1 MVQTGKIQ
9 AMVNKGGCQPSHL
22 MFADDIFMFSN
33 GHKKTLQNLMEL
45 LDKYQKA
52 SCQVVNKEK
61 SKCFVGGVSDL
72 RRNEIENALQME
84 VSIFPDK
91 YLRVILNPGRVKT
104 HQVWGMVE
112 MMQNMLAG
120 WMGKL
125 LAFSARLTLVK
136 YVLCSMPIYIMSVY
150 KWPKS
155 VILTCERIIRN
166 FLWSGDPN
174 VKKLVT
180 VKWDQVNASIE
191 EGGLGLRRLE
201 VMN

>member
-9 AMVNKGGCQPSHL
+9 AMVSRGGCQPSHL
-22 MFADDIFMFSN
+22 IFADDIFIFCN
-33 GHKKTLQNLMEL
+33 GNKKTLQNLMEL

-52 SCQVVNKEK
+52 SGQMVNKAK

-72 RRNEIENALQME
+72 RRNEIANALQME
-84 VSIFPDK
+84 LSVFPDK
-91 YLRVILNPGRVKT
+91 YLEVILNPGRVKT
-104 HQVWGMVE
+104 HQVWGTVE
-112 MMQNMLAG
+112 MMQHMLAR

-125 LAFSARLTLVK
+125 LAFSARLILVK

-180 VKWDQVNASIE
+180 VKWDQVNAPIE
-191 EGGLGLRRLE
+191 EGGLRRL
-201 VMN
+201 